1 MNFFS
6 RLLVLLFD
14 LRDGHF
20 QKHEATMRGSYDESS
35 RPKFRTVRKR
45 KCALEFSSKSVRLS

>member
-6 RLLVLLFD
+6 RLPDLLFD

-20 QKHEATMRGSYDESS
+20 QKHEGTMRGFYDES
-35 RPKFRTVRKR
+35 FR
-45 KCALEFSSKSVRLS
+45 SKSRTILDRTEF